1 MNDAFNMWGYV
12 DITIFWLYTRILMV
26 ETLRDLII
34 PVLTDKLKLHHS
46 IYRLPCTSEF
56 LEELISD
63 SLHSVGYT
71 NDWKPNRSHSV
82 SVDMNLDIGPSF
94 SVKSGIYDDQKQ
106 TLTFSGSRL
115 GKHKTLDEMIKTIN
129 ETSADYYICVA
140 KREQDWSTTPTK
152 SEKKYYY
159 VFVFRSDL
167 INYNAVWDT
176 KDSGV
181 YFMGS
186 EGLSAKIVPSMSHQL
201 WTTVSTDIVG
211 YPVKLEI

>member
-1 MNDAFNMWGYV
+1 
-12 DITIFWLYTRILMV
+12 MV
-26 ETLRDLII
+26 HTLKELVI

-46 IYRLPCTSEF
+46 IYSLPCTAEF
-56 LEELISD
+56 LEELISS

-82 SVDMNLDIGPSF
+82 SVDMNLDIGGSF

-115 GKHKTLDEMIKTIN
+115 GKHKTLDQMIESIN
-129 ETSADYYICVA
+129 ETSADYYICVS
-140 KREQDWSTTPTK
+140 KRDQDWSPTPAK
-152 SEKKYYY
+152 SAKKYYY
-159 VFVFRSDL
+159 VFVFKADM

-181 YFMGS
+181 FFMGS

-201 WTTVSTDIVG
+201 WTTVSTSIVG
-211 YPVKLEI
+211 TPEKLEI

>member
-1 MNDAFNMWGYV
+1 
-12 DITIFWLYTRILMV
+12 MV
-26 ETLRDLII
+26 ETLKDLVI
-34 PVLTDKLKLHHS
+34 PVLTEKLRIHHS
-46 IYRLPCTSEF
+46 VYRLPCTAEY

-63 SLHSVGYT
+63 SLNSVGYI
-71 NDWKPNRSHSV
+71 NDWQPNRSHSI
-82 SVDMNLDIGPSF
+82 SVDMSLAIGPSF

-129 ETSADYYICVA
+129 DTSADYYICVS
-140 KREQDWSTTPTK
+140 KRDQDWSPTPPK
-152 SEKKYYY
+152 SSPKYYY
-159 VFVFRSDL
+159 VFVFKADV
-167 INYNAVWDT
+167 INYNAIWDT

-201 WTTVSTDIVG
+201 WTTVSESIVG
-211 YPVKLEI
+211 SPTKLEIA

>member
-1 MNDAFNMWGYV
+1 MV
-12 DITIFWLYTRILMV
+12 YTLK
-26 ETLRDLII
+26 ELTL
-34 PVLTDKLKLHHS
+34 PVLKEKLKLHHS
-46 IYRLPCTSEF
+46 IYSLPCTAEF

-115 GKHKTLDEMIKTIN
+115 GKHKTIDEMIKSIN
-129 ETSADYYICVA
+129 DTSADYYICVA
-140 KREQDWSTTPTK
+140 KRDQDWSPTPSK
-152 SEKKYYY
+152 SATKYYY
-159 VFVFRSDL
+159 VFVFKADL
-167 INYNAVWDT
+167 INYNAIWDT

-201 WTTVSTDIVG
+201 WTTVSTSIVG
-211 YPVKLEI
+211 TPEKLEI

>member
-1 MNDAFNMWGYV
+1 
-12 DITIFWLYTRILMV
+12 MV
-26 ETLRDLII
+26 ETLRELVI
-34 PVLTDKLKLHHS
+34 PVLTEKLKIHHS
-46 IYRLPCTSEF
+46 VYRLPCTAEY

-63 SLHSVGYT
+63 SLNSVGYT
-71 NDWKPNRSHSV
+71 NDWKPNRSHSI
-82 SVDMNLDIGPSF
+82 SIDMSLDIGGSF
-94 SVKSGIYDDQKQ
+94 SIKSGIYDDIKQ

-129 ETSADYYICVA
+129 ETTADYYICVS
-140 KREQDWSTTPTK
+140 KRDQDWSPTPPK
-152 SEKKYYY
+152 NANKYYY
-159 VFVFRSDL
+159 VFVFKSEL

-201 WTTVSTDIVG
+201 WTTVSTSIVG
-211 YPVKLEI
+211 TPVKLEI